1 LNEPSRPSPGG
12 APSSELPWAPLDVA
26 IVGAG
31 RVGCSI
37 GLALLARGHRIVAA
51 SVANKE
57 SARRVLDTL
66 GAVPIVSPDEATS
79 SANVVVC
86 AVPDDALEEVVG
98 LLARGLQPDAVL
110 IHTSGISGTDV
121 LTPCGPNVAAIHPAQ
136 TIPEPTTDLAG
147 VYFGVT
153 AQPHMAAWADWFVT
167 ELGGTAVA
175 VPEEERVLY
184 HAALSMASNFAV
196 TLAGD
201 AAELLGDPAMIGPLV
216 AQSVENVSRFGA
228 DRALT
233 GPIVRGDAGTVR
245 KHLAALTANAPHL
258 LEVYVANA
266 RRTLERAV
274 ASGRLDASRA
284 KAVADALEEAMVR

>member
-12 APSSELPWAPLDVA
+12 APSSELPSAPLDVA

-98 LLARGLQPDAVL
+98 LLARGLQSGAVVM
-110 IHTSGISGTDV
+110 HTSGISGTVV
-121 LTPCGPNVAAIHPAQ
+121 LAPCGSNVAAIHPAQ
-136 TIPEPTTDLAG
+136 TIPEPDTSLAG
-147 VYFGVT
+147 VSFGVT
-153 AQPHMAAWADWFVT
+153 APLHMTAWADWFVG
-167 ELGGTAVA
+167 ELGGRA
-175 VPEEERVLY
+175 VPIPEEKRALY
-184 HAALSMASNFAV
+184 HAGLSIASNFTV

-201 AAELLGDPAMIGPLV
+201 AADLLGDPGILAPLI

-284 KAVADALEEAMVR
+284 KAVAEALEEAMVR